1 MDFNWKELERNYQ
14 SNQSRDQAAPKKQ
27 DNALLSALPSA
38 LAAAA
43 SFIPGVGTIAGGLI
57 GGAGEAGR
65 QLISGEKFDAG
76 KVAGEA
82 ALSAIPFGIG
92 KAGKIIGAG
101 KKAVGIGGKAKA
113 MTQAAKP
120 GEFDFM
126 KSSGTQGANSAQAT
140 LINQVLSQSRNQG
153 SLGKLGIGGFQQ
165 GQQQAANI
173 GSNILKVAGNQQLK
187 TANLGRNII
196 GLGQKSERASTIAK
210 AADAERFN
218 SLAKQ
223 NIDRLAWERA
233 TQGIPLGKDG
243 GVLVKSGEAPSFIT
257 EGVEYQN
264 VPKIPN
270 IDARYTKPAKTVLA
284 GLKTTGSRTG
294 KNSASSVEEVTKDVA
309 LPEAPATVEQPS
321 LIDKF
326 SRSATRSG
334 SGLKVG
340 RNVGD
345 SGRLDEAVELFQRRK
360 ISGSPDKQL
369 KRIDEEMATAGREVD
384 EILSRSPIKLD
395 GAQVRAQVQSAIDD
409 PLKYA
414 DVDLTVGNAQK
425 YLEGHLTKFA
435 GAPEA
440 KGLNDY
446 IKTLNPVAKRAQ
458 DKIARGIAPTDKE
471 VAALVAKRAGDD
483 VLKQIPEIAP
493 LKKDMAIMFER
504 NPDVAKLAEQKT
516 SATILGTTIPS
527 RAIKQGLAGAQSA
540 IGQATSGQAG
550 AQGSS
555 LFNKIKGG
563 AKFAGELAKQGATRS
578 IAGPILNPSEEPDP
592 TELTDASLLPETP
605 IMNTD
610 TGDSGAISQGQLMAA
625 IAADPKNADTYI
637 TLYKL
642 FNEGQG
648 AKKPM
653 SAESA
658 KTLSNAQTGLSALDQ
673 IEGQLTADPNIQ
685 QRGGISG
692 TFNPFGVVSGVLG
705 TGEYE
710 NARAQARDIIA
721 RIRTGAALTNDE
733 AKAFDKF
740 LPQPG
745 DSQSTVQQK
754 LGTLRSQ
761 FQYIVDNAGG
771 AGTDLQGAL

>member
-27 DNALLSALPSA
+27 DNALLAALPSA

-65 QLISGEKFDAG
+65 QLISGERFDAG

-92 KAGKIIGAG
+92 KAGKIIGAA
-101 KKAVGIGGKAKA
+101 KKATGVGNKAKA
-113 MTQAAKP
+113 IAGAAKP
-120 GEFDFM
+120 TEI
-126 KSSGTQGANSAQAT
+126 ST
-140 LINQVLSQSRNQG
+140 LQ
-153 SLGKLGIGGFQQ
+153 KLRP
-165 GQQQAANI
+165 
-173 GSNILKVAGNQQLK
+173 GN
-187 TANLGRNII
+187 
-196 GLGQKSERASTIAK
+196 
-210 AADAERFN
+210 
-218 SLAKQ
+218 
-223 NIDRLAWERA
+223 
-233 TQGIPLGKDG
+233 
-243 GVLVKSGEAPSFIT
+243 KSG
-257 EGVEYQN
+257 
-264 VPKIPN
+264 
-270 IDARYTKPAKTVLA
+270 
-284 GLKTTGSRTG
+284 
-294 KNSASSVEEVTKDVA
+294 SSVEEVTKDVT
-309 LPEAPATVEQPS
+309 LPEAPATVEQPNLLDKFARGAKQTNQAGLGLTVGQNQGRGRVLTPDKADDMYNFMTTTAQKYGGIRS
-321 LIDKF
+321 GKPIDQAYDAQNVLNNVTKSLDDTLTSINRQVKPEEIQAIGSSVIDRIGRNALITGKSSPTAQKLISELENAKDLKSLEAIRRKADDIAFTQNGAGKTSAAAQAKDVRDSIDEFITPLSDDYKAIKGDYSMAKEALESTSKANKSAKGVKIPLIDKEVGKQ
-326 SRSATRSG
+326 AIPG
-334 SGLKVG
+334 VINKV
-340 RNVGD
+340 
-345 SGRLDEAVELFQRRK
+345 S
-360 ISGSPDKQL
+360 S
-369 KRIDEEMATAGREVD
+369 
-384 EILSRSPIKLD
+384 
-395 GAQVRAQVQSAIDD
+395 
-409 PLKYA
+409 
-414 DVDLTVGNAQK
+414 
-425 YLEGHLTKFA
+425 
-435 GAPEA
+435 
-440 KGLNDY
+440 
-446 IKTLNPVAKRAQ
+446 VA
-458 DKIARGIAPTDKE
+458 
-471 VAALVAKRAGDD
+471 
-483 VLKQIPEIAP
+483 
-493 LKKDMAIMFER
+493 
-504 NPDVAKLAEQKT
+504 
-516 SATILGTTIPS
+516 S
-527 RAIKQGLAGAQSA
+527 
-540 IGQATSGQAG
+540 G

-563 AKFAGELAKQGATRS
+563 ARFAGELAKQGATRS

-605 IMNTD
+605 IMNTEA
-610 TGDSGAISQGQLMAA
+610 GDSGAISQGQLMAA

-673 IEGQLTADPNIQ
+673 IEGQLQSDPSIQ

-692 TFNPFGVVSGVLG
+692 AFNPFGAVSGVLG

-710 NARAQARDIIA
+710 NARGQARDIIA

-761 FQYIVDNAGG
+761 FQYIMDNAGG